1 MICVAEEIRQVG
13 SENLVHCICRME
25 SVDPDTGVT
34 TAIANGVFE
43 TVFCRVVEDH
53 GPQSMSIV
61 NGCRY
66 TGMSSRE
73 ITDVVG

>member
-1 MICVAEEIRQVG
+1 
-13 SENLVHCICRME
+13 ME

-43 TVFCRVVEDH
+43 TVFCRAVEDR

-61 NGCRY
+61 NGCPY

-73 ITDVVG
+73 ITDIVG